1 MSRQID
7 VAGKSGARYRYA
19 PLDEDR
25 FLAPSG
31 ANYLIGEDSEDGL
44 KIIYAGETE
53 NLSNRPWQAALDE
66 ARRDRA
72 AAYILTRLNVTRSIR
87 VSEQADIVA
96 QHAPPMNPNPAADNA
111 SAEGEGE
118 P

>member
-1 MSRQID
+1 MTRQID
-7 VAGKSGARYRYA
+7 LAGKSGARYRYA

-31 ANYLIGEDSEDGL
+31 ANFVIAEDTDDGL
-44 KIIYAGETE
+44 SIIYAGETE
-53 NLSNRPWQAALDE
+53 NLANRGWSSLLDQARGDHPG
-66 ARRDRA
+66 
-72 AAYILTRLNVTRSIR
+72 AYLLTRLNVTRSIR

-96 QHAPPMNPNPAADNA
+96 LHAPAMN
-111 SAEGEGE
+111 SAVGE